1 MFRWIIGTN
10 LKYRFLVLAAAA
22 LMVLLGLDVFR
33 KMPVDVF
40 PEFAPPLVEIQTEG
54 IGMSTAEVEELITIP
69 LEDALRGTPEL
80 DVIRSK
86 SRDVAVLDRHDLQA
100 GNRYHARPAARPGA
114 RATCVGQT
122 AVRPS
127 PPVMLQPLSSTS
139 RTMKI
144 GLSSK
149 ELTPLDLSMTA
160 YWKIRFRLLR
170 VPGVANV
177 AMWGEKLKQMQIQID
192 PARMLKHGVTL
203 NEVMEASGD
212 ALDFG
217 LLPMANSA
225 KSQTVG
231 FIDTANQRLYIGPI
245 LRPP

>member
-10 LKYRFLVLAAAA
+10 LKYRYLVLAAAA

-40 PEFAPPLVEIQTEG
+40 PEFSPPLVEIQTEG

-86 SRDVAVLDRHDLQA
+86 SVMSLSSIVMIFKRGTDIM
-100 GNRYHARPAARPGA
+100 HARQLVQERVQLASARLPFGS
-114 RATCVGQT
+114 
-122 AVRPS
+122 S

-149 ELTPLDLSMTA
+149 ELTQLDLSMTA

-177 AMWGEKLKQMQIQID
+177 AMWGEKLKQLQIQVD

-203 NEVMEASGD
+203 N
-212 ALDFG
+212 
-217 LLPMANSA
+217 
-225 KSQTVG
+225 
-231 FIDTANQRLYIGPI
+231 
-245 LRPP
+245 

>member
-10 LKYRFLVLAAAA
+10 LKYRYLVLAAAA

-40 PEFAPPLVEIQTEG
+40 PEFSPPLVEIQTEG

-86 SRDVAVLDRHDLQA
+86 SVMSLSSIVMIFKRGTDIM
-100 GNRYHARPAARPGA
+100 HARQLVQERVQLASARLPFGS
-114 RATCVGQT
+114 
-122 AVRPS
+122 S

-149 ELTPLDLSMTA
+149 ELTQLDLSMTA

-177 AMWGEKLKQMQIQID
+177 AMWGEKLKQLQIQVD

-203 NEVMEASGD
+203 NEVMEAS
-212 ALDFG
+212 A
-217 LLPMANSA
+217 
-225 KSQTVG
+225 
-231 FIDTANQRLYIGPI
+231 
-245 LRPP
+245 